1 MESCLFIL
9 FLQQLMA
16 IYACFSVINTQ
27 NLLRFNRLKANGDF
41 EINNE
46 ENHVHRSAVS
56 VQEGGLGLQN
66 LDSNPKHAY
75 TGCTD
80 GLFGKQL

>member
-1 MESCLFIL
+1 MESSLFIL
-9 FLQQLMA
+9 FLQQCMT
-16 IYACFSVINTQ
+16 IYACFSIISTQ
-27 NLLRFNRLKANGDF
+27 NLLRFNRLKANGEF

-66 LDSNPKHAY
+66 LDYNPKHAY
-75 TGCTD
+75 AGYTD
-80 GLFGKQL
+80 GLFG